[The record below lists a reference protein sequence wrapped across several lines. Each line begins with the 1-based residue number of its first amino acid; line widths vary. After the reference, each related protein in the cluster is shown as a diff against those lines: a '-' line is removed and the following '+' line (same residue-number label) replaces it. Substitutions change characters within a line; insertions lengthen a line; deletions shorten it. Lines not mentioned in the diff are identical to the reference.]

1 MLQQLGVA
9 ELAGVASALF
19 AALAA
24 GFALWTALQSRA
36 LVRATL
42 MPDLSAIEHL
52 GGQHREL
59 AIANGGG
66 GLAKLVHVLWVV
78 DDKKVEGDVAA
89 FLRGGD
95 RVVVAA
101 AVPSQRGP
109 RVAGVLTCMD
119 AARNQYVWS
128 VDDHRKVAR
137 RRRWRKP
144 LAPFDA
150 WECLM
155 EFYPDVDRSVVTD
168 AGWTLPAKKSEMFA
182 SSSYPKAPGP
192 QREESPE
199 KPECPSSAVS
209 RHTEPDLSTET
220 A

>member
-19 AALAA
+19 AAVAA

-52 GGQHREL
+52 GGQYRVL
-59 AIANGGG
+59 AIAKGGG

-95 RVVVAA
+95 RLSWL
-101 AVPSQRGP
+101 PLCRRS
-109 RVAGVLTCMD
+109 GVLVS
-119 AARNQYVWS
+119 Q
-128 VDDHRKVAR
+128 
-137 RRRWRKP
+137 
-144 LAPFDA
+144 
-150 WECLM
+150 
-155 EFYPDVDRSVVTD
+155 
-168 AGWTLPAKKSEMFA
+168 A
-182 SSSYPKAPGP
+182 S
-192 QREESPE
+192 
-199 KPECPSSAVS
+199 
-209 RHTEPDLSTET
+209 
-220 A
+220 